1 MHIFDKGNILLL
13 PEPLHTALQQ
23 YNMQLCDGWRECGG
37 RSADSRQQGAGIITS
52 HTRHSGV
59 WTLRQHEQCQHLQTL
74 ASSLLSWSVLK
85 HLYLYQLGPIIARLH
100 LWPPELLLKPT
111 ANTWQTGTLE
121 MGLGWKHR
129 IVFCIGQR
137 SRDLSSVASN
147 SVHNV

>member
-1 MHIFDKGNILLL
+1 MHIFDRGNILLL

-23 YNMQLCDGWRECGG
+23 AIVWWVERVRTEEAGQRTAGSKVQVSSHHTLDTRESGHW
-37 RSADSRQQGAGIITS
+37 DNTS
-52 HTRHSGV
+52 NANTCKHWQVHFY
-59 WTLRQHEQCQHLQTL
+59 LE
-74 ASSLLSWSVLK
+74 

-111 ANTWQTGTLE
+111 ANTWQAGTLE
-121 MGLGWKHR
+121 MGLGWEHR

-137 SRDLSSVASN
+137 FRDLSSVASN